1 MTINNTVQSPRN
13 QGHSLAA
20 IEGIYRNEVCAMTA
34 SEALCIAPAQAADAA
49 LIVALV
55 RELAAYERLLDDVL
69 ITPGDVHRDLFG
81 PRAFAEAV
89 IARVGD
95 EPVGFALWFHN
106 YSTFAGRPGLYL
118 EDLFVRPAYRGR
130 GYGEALLR
138 HLARIAVDRGCA
150 RFEWSVLDWNEPA
163 LAFYR
168 KLGAVPMDEWTV
180 QRVSGDA
187 LRALASGDELAGVR
201 K

>member
-1 MTINNTVQSPRN
+1 
-13 QGHSLAA
+13 
-20 IEGIYRNEVCAMTA
+20 MTA
-34 SEALCIAPAQAADAA
+34 SEALCIAPAQPADAA

-55 RELAAYERLLDDVL
+55 RELAEYERLLQDVR
-69 ITPGDVHRDLFG
+69 ITPDDVHRDLFG

-95 EPVGFALWFHN
+95 EPAGFALWFHN

-118 EDLFVRPAYRGR
+118 EDLFVRPAFRGR

-138 HLARIAVDRGCA
+138 YLARVTVERGCA

-163 LAFYR
+163 IAFYR
-168 KLGAVPMDEWTV
+168 KLGAVPMDDWTV

-187 LRALASGDELAGVR
+187 LLALAASDEQRGAS

>member
-1 MTINNTVQSPRN
+1 MTP
-13 QGHSLAA
+13 
-20 IEGIYRNEVCAMTA
+20 
-34 SEALCIAPAQAADAA
+34 SEAFRIEPAQPADAA

-55 RELAAYERLLDDVL
+55 RELGAYERLLDDVR
-69 ITPGDVHRDLFG
+69 ITPHDLYRDLFG

-89 IARVGD
+89 VARVGA
-95 EPVGFALWFHN
+95 EPAGFALWFHN
-106 YSTFAGRPGLYL
+106 YSTFEGRPGLYL
-118 EDLFVRPAYRGR
+118 EDLFVRPAFRGR
-130 GYGEALLR
+130 GYGAALLR
-138 HLARIAVDRGCA
+138 HLARVAVERGCA

-168 KLGAVPMDEWTV
+168 KLGAVPMDDRTV

-187 LRALASGDELAGVR
+187 LRALAAGDEPGGVR

>member
-1 MTINNTVQSPRN
+1 MSP
-13 QGHSLAA
+13 SAA
-20 IEGIYRNEVCAMTA
+20 LSID
-34 SEALCIAPAQAADAA
+34 PARPQDAG

-55 RELAAYERLLDDVL
+55 RELAEYERLLDQVVL
-69 ITPGDVHRDLFG
+69 TEQDIHRDLFG
-81 PRAFAEAV
+81 PRPHAEAV
-89 IARVGD
+89 IAREGD

-118 EDLFVRPAYRGR
+118 EDLFVRPACRGR

-138 HLARIAVDRGCA
+138 YLARVALQRGCA

-180 QRVSGDA
+180 QRVSGEA
-187 LRALASGDELAGVR
+187 LEALAQGKSEGAGKR
-201 K
+201 

>member
-1 MTINNTVQSPRN
+1 MI
-13 QGHSLAA
+13 
-20 IEGIYRNEVCAMTA
+20 A
-34 SEALCIAPAQAADAA
+34 SEPFRIEPAQPADAA

-55 RELAAYERLLDDVL
+55 RELAEYERLLQDVRITPDDVR
-69 ITPGDVHRDLFG
+69 RDLFG

-118 EDLFVRPAYRGR
+118 EDLFVRPAFRGR

-138 HLARIAVDRGCA
+138 YLARVTVERGCA

-163 LAFYR
+163 IAFYR
-168 KLGAVPMDEWTV
+168 KLGAVPMDDWTV

-187 LRALASGDELAGVR
+187 LLALAASDERGGVR
-201 K
+201 A

>member
-1 MTINNTVQSPRN
+1 
-13 QGHSLAA
+13 
-20 IEGIYRNEVCAMTA
+20 MTA
-34 SEALCIAPAQAADAA
+34 SEAFRIAPAQPADTA

-55 RELAAYERLLDDVL
+55 RELAAYERLLDDVR
-69 ITPGDVHRDLFG
+69 ITPLDLHRDLFG

-89 IARVGD
+89 VAHVGA

-106 YSTFAGRPGLYL
+106 YSTFEGRPGLYL
-118 EDLFVRPAYRGR
+118 EDLFVRPAFRGR

-138 HLARIAVDRGCA
+138 HLARIAVERGCA

-163 LAFYR
+163 RAFYR

-187 LRALASGDELAGVR
+187 LRALAAGDELGGVR

>member
-1 MTINNTVQSPRN
+1 
-13 QGHSLAA
+13 
-20 IEGIYRNEVCAMTA
+20 MTA
-34 SEALCIAPAQAADAA
+34 PEPLRIEPAQPADAA

-55 RELAAYERLLDDVL
+55 RELAEYERLLQDVRITPDDVQ
-69 ITPGDVHRDLFG
+69 RDLFG

-95 EPVGFALWFHN
+95 EPAGFALWFHN

-118 EDLFVRPAYRGR
+118 EDLFVRPAFRGR

-138 HLARIAVDRGCA
+138 YLARVTVERGCA

-163 LAFYR
+163 IAFYR
-168 KLGAVPMDEWTV
+168 KLGAVPMDDWTV

-187 LRALASGDELAGVR
+187 LLALAAPDEQGGERA
-201 K
+201 

>member
-1 MTINNTVQSPRN
+1 
-13 QGHSLAA
+13 
-20 IEGIYRNEVCAMTA
+20 MTA
-34 SEALCIAPAQAADAA
+34 SGTFRIEPAQPADAA

-55 RELAAYERLLDDVL
+55 RELAEYERLLDHVRL
-69 ITPGDVHRDLFG
+69 TPHDLHRDLFG

-89 IARVGD
+89 TARVGA

-106 YSTFAGRPGLYL
+106 YSTFEGRPGLYL
-118 EDLFVRPAYRGR
+118 EDLYVRPAFRGR
-130 GYGEALLR
+130 GYGAALLR
-138 HLARIAVDRGCA
+138 HLARVAVERGCA

-180 QRVSGDA
+180 QRVSGVA
-187 LRALASGDELAGVR
+187 LQALAAGDELGGMSR
-201 K
+201 

>member
-1 MTINNTVQSPRN
+1 LSP
-13 QGHSLAA
+13 SAA
-20 IEGIYRNEVCAMTA
+20 LSID
-34 SEALCIAPAQAADAA
+34 PARPQDAG

-55 RELAAYERLLDDVL
+55 RELAEYERLLDQVVL
-69 ITPGDVHRDLFG
+69 TEQDIHRDLFG
-81 PRAFAEAV
+81 PRPHAEAV
-89 IARVGD
+89 IAREGD

-118 EDLFVRPAYRGR
+118 EDLFVRPACRGR

-138 HLARIAVDRGCA
+138 YLARVALQRGCA

-180 QRVSGDA
+180 QRVSGEA
-187 LRALASGDELAGVR
+187 LEALAQGKSEGAGKR
-201 K
+201 

>member
-1 MTINNTVQSPRN
+1 
-13 QGHSLAA
+13 
-20 IEGIYRNEVCAMTA
+20 MTA
-34 SEALCIAPAQAADAA
+34 LEPLRIEPAQPADAA

-55 RELAAYERLLDDVL
+55 RELAEYERLLQEVR
-69 ITPGDVHRDLFG
+69 ITPDDVHRDLFG
-81 PRAFAEAV
+81 PRAYAEAV
-89 IARVGD
+89 IARVGN

-118 EDLFVRPAYRGR
+118 EDLFVRPAFRGR

-138 HLARIAVDRGCA
+138 YLARVTVERGCA

-163 LAFYR
+163 IEFYR
-168 KLGAVPMDEWTV
+168 KLGAVPMDDWTV

-187 LRALASGDELAGVR
+187 LLALAASDEQGGVDV
-201 K
+201 

>member
-1 MTINNTVQSPRN
+1 MTTPDPFR
-13 QGHSLAA
+13 
-20 IEGIYRNEVCAMTA
+20 IE
-34 SEALCIAPAQAADAA
+34 PAQPTDAA

-55 RELAAYERLLDDVL
+55 RELAEYERLLEDVR
-69 ITPGDVHRDLFG
+69 ITTDDVHRDLFG
-81 PRAFAEAV
+81 PRTFAEAV

-118 EDLFVRPAYRGR
+118 EDLFVRPAFRGR

-138 HLARIAVDRGCA
+138 YLARVTVERGCA

-163 LAFYR
+163 IAFYR
-168 KLGAVPMDEWTV
+168 KLGAVPMDGWTV

-187 LRALASGDELAGVR
+187 LLALAASGERGGVR
-201 K
+201 E

>member
-1 MTINNTVQSPRN
+1 MSPSPRL
-13 QGHSLAA
+13 Q
-20 IEGIYRNEVCAMTA
+20 IE
-34 SEALCIAPAQAADAA
+34 PAQPADAP

-55 RELAAYERLLDDVL
+55 RELAAYERLLDEVV
-69 ITPGDVHRDLFG
+69 ITPEDVHRDLFG
-81 PRAFAEAV
+81 PRPYAEAV
-89 IARVGD
+89 IARVAG

-118 EDLFVRPAYRGR
+118 EDLFVRPAFRGR

-138 HLARIAVDRGCA
+138 HLARVATERGCA

-168 KLGAVPMDEWTV
+168 KLGAVGMDGWTV
-180 QRVSGDA
+180 HRVSGEA
-187 LRALASGDELAGVR
+187 LAALASRAESEAQVTTGAAAE
-201 K
+201 

>member
-1 MTINNTVQSPRN
+1 MTLLQALR
-13 QGHSLAA
+13 
-20 IEGIYRNEVCAMTA
+20 IEPATPVD
-34 SEALCIAPAQAADAA
+34 AP

-55 RELAAYERLLDDVL
+55 RELAAYERLLDTVR
-69 ITPGDVHRDLFG
+69 ITPDDLQRDLFG
-81 PRAFAEAV
+81 ARAFAEAV

-106 YSTFAGRPGLYL
+106 YSTFEGRPGLYL
-118 EDLFVRPAYRGR
+118 EDLFVRPAFRGR

-138 HLARIAVDRGCA
+138 HLARVAVERGCA

-163 LAFYR
+163 IAFYR
-168 KLGAVPMDEWTV
+168 KLGAVPLDDWTV

-187 LRALASGDELAGVR
+187 LRALAGSDNPRGAR
-201 K
+201 A

>member
-1 MTINNTVQSPRN
+1 MSSPPTL
-13 QGHSLAA
+13 SITAA
-20 IEGIYRNEVCAMTA
+20 
-34 SEALCIAPAQAADAA
+34 APADAG

-55 RELAAYERLLDDVL
+55 RELAAYERLLDQVVITADDV
-69 ITPGDVHRDLFG
+69 VRDLFG
-81 PRAFAEAV
+81 PRPFAEAV
-89 IARVGD
+89 VARANG

-118 EDLFVRPAYRGR
+118 EDLFVRPAFRGR

-138 HLARIAVDRGCA
+138 HLARIALDRGCA
-150 RFEWSVLDWNEPA
+150 RFEWAVLDWNEPA

-180 QRVSGDA
+180 QRVSGEA
-187 LRALASGDELAGVR
+187 LVALASGGG
-201 K
+201 KS